1 MGSLYKLFI
10 TGVCVVAC
18 AVAVCFAETIVLVF
32 DSLPPYE
39 YLENG
44 VAKGLN
50 VDIIKSVCKKLGV
63 TPVFR
68 EYPWSRAMHMVKNG
82 EADAIFSL
90 YKTKEREEFLL
101 YPTLPLNDET
111 NVIIVPKES
120 TLRAGSLDDMKKW
133 RVGVVQDYSYG
144 EKFDNYAAI
153 FKEASTDNEQ
163 LLRKLEGGRLDAV
176 IINKKVFFNLKAD
189 EKFKII
195 YTVNTEA
202 LYIAFSKKS
211 KKAQRLVGQF
221 SRHLPR

>member
-1 MGSLYKLFI
+1 MSTVYKSLI
-10 TGVCVVAC
+10 VGICVLSC
-18 AVAVCFAETIVLVF
+18 AIAVCFAETVVFVF

-50 VDIIKSVCKKLGV
+50 VDIIRSVCKKIGV

-82 EADAIFSL
+82 EVDAIFSL

-101 YPTLPLNDET
+101 FPTHPLNDET

-120 TLRAGSLDDMKKW
+120 VLRAGSLDDMKKW

-153 FKEASTDNEQ
+153 YKEASTDNEQ

-176 IINKKVFFNLKAD
+176 VINKKVFFSLKAD

-202 LYIAFSKKS
+202 LYVAFSKKS
-211 KKAQRLVGQF
+211 AKAQRLVSQF
-221 SRHLPR
+221 SRHLPK

>member
-1 MGSLYKLFI
+1 MGSLYKSFFI
-10 TGVCVVAC
+10 GVCVVAC
-18 AVAVCFAETIVLVF
+18 VVALCFAETVVFVF

-39 YLENG
+39 YLESG
-44 VAKGLN
+44 TAKGLN
-50 VDIIKSVCKKLGV
+50 VDIIRSVCKKIGV

-68 EYPWSRAMHMVKNG
+68 EYPWNRAMHMVKNG

-101 YPTLPLNDET
+101 FPTHPLNDET

-120 TLRAGSLDDMKKW
+120 ALRAGSLDDMKKW

-144 EKFDNYAAI
+144 ENFDNYAAI
-153 FKEASTDNEQ
+153 VKEALTDNEQ
-163 LLRKLEGGRLDAV
+163 LLRKLEGGRLEAV
-176 IINKKVFFNLKAD
+176 IINKKVFFNLQAD

-202 LYIAFSKKS
+202 LFVAFSKKS
-211 KKAQRLVGQF
+211 TKAQRLVSQF